1 MSKDLYLFKYINLRD
16 STYNDIDLTF
26 VISRQKNNILV
37 MVKLKKKLEINVL
50 FELIAF

>member
-26 VISRQKNNILV
+26 VISRQKNNI
-37 MVKLKKKLEINVL
+37 MVKFLKNLK
-50 FELIAF
+50 